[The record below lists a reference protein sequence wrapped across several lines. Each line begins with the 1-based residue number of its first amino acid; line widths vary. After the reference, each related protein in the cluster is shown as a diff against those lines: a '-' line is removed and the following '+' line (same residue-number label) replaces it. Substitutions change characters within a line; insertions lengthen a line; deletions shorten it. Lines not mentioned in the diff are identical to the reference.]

1 MKLSGLK
8 LVRFGLPTCVFI
20 AMFALVALT
29 AGCGGCSGSEVSG
42 TYMSPFNDDSYI
54 QLKSDCTW
62 SLRDSEG
69 TLTGKFEL
77 SGTLSGTRITLL
89 SESAPGDW
97 AKGTVSEG
105 VLNISGVGRWYKR

>member
-29 AGCGGCSGSEVSG
+29 VGCGGCSGSEVSG

-77 SGTLSGTRITLL
+77 SGTRITLL
-89 SESAPGDW
+89 SENAPEDSAE
-97 AKGTVSEG
+97 GTVSDGE
-105 VLNISGVGRWYKR
+105 LNISGVGIWYKR